1 MSLTDASAQDSADA
15 TLEEL
20 LLMPAQP
27 ALLLRAGAEL
37 FGTFVLVLLG
47 VGAGI
52 YTTWVGGDTL
62 ATCLAFGLGAMAAI
76 AIIGN
81 VSGGH
86 INPAVTLGAAIAGR
100 LRWADVPVYW
110 LAQVLGATIAGAVL
124 RAVLPSGMPT
134 ATGKDSAAALFSTGA
149 NGYGTSAGLGS
160 ASAGAIDITLT
171 SALIIEVVLTMIL
184 VAVVLAVTTTRAASN
199 LTPLWVGLTITVT
212 LLVATPFTGGSVNP
226 ARSLGIAFFAE
237 PWALKQVWAFVVAP
251 LAGAVLAG
259 LVARIAALGAAP
271 VAVEDAPYDVVEIV
285 EDGELTAASEDVA
298 SEDVASEETSSD
310 DESDDADEEPAPAR
324 S

>member
-1 MSLTDASAQDSADA
+1 MGA
-15 TLEEL
+15 
-20 LLMPAQP
+20 
-27 ALLLRAGAEL
+27 AL
-37 FGTFVLVLLG
+37 
-47 VGAGI
+47 
-52 YTTWVGGDTL
+52 YTTWVGGDAL

-124 RAVLPSGMPT
+124 RAVLPSGMPA

-171 SALIIEVVLTMIL
+171 SALIIEVVLGFGGAAGHEVEEHHGHL
-184 VAVVLAVTTTRAASN
+184 AQRPVALLAGGRAGVDGG
-199 LTPLWVGLTITVT
+199 VG
-212 LLVATPFTGGSVNP
+212 PGG
-226 ARSLGIAFFAE
+226 
-237 PWALKQVWAFVVAP
+237 VAP
-251 LAGAVLAG
+251 PVLGRKAEEVG
-259 LVARIAALGAAP
+259 
-271 VAVEDAPYDVVEIV
+271 DHVV
-285 EDGELTAASEDVA
+285 DM
-298 SEDVASEETSSD
+298 
-310 DESDDADEEPAPAR
+310 
-324 S
+324 